1 MVKNAEERPA
11 AKEIMNDS
19 FMISVEKEYET
30 YLFNQTS
37 GSLSSLIS
45 SIRATN
51 IPTSH
56 IQE

>member
-30 YLFNQTS
+30 YIFN
-37 GSLSSLIS
+37 
-45 SIRATN
+45 
-51 IPTSH
+51 
-56 IQE
+56 